1 MRKARSLERAARKAE
16 QDRRERRKSIW
27 MIVGIA
33 LLMVGAVV
41 ADMVFIG
48 WQRHQR
54 HLRRQQ
60 SESRT
65 NQIRSGV
72 HSDGSVRTEAK
83 P

>member
-1 MRKARSLERAARKAE
+1 MSKAKAPEVAARKAARE
-16 QDRRERRKSIW
+16 RIERRKSVW

-41 ADMVFIG
+41 ADMFFIG

-54 HLRRQQ
+54 HLRHQR

-65 NQIRSGV
+65 NHIRSGV
-72 HSDGSVRTEAK
+72 QPDGSVRTEAK